1 MFRHLNARSQS
12 NQNHP
17 LLRHKLSNLCTI
29 FTYSAFT
36 AVCLHIPF
44 ALSFAPTLHHCA
56 SSNFYKPS
64 STIFSTSRYHSTS
77 NTFVSQNYN
86 SVLFL
91 RGGASELN
99 SNKQRQLLNMVS
111 TSSETDTALTAT
123 NADVAE
129 DPKLL
134 ALRSKMKELGVD
146 AFIVPSDDPHLS
158 EYVPTAYMRRKFLSG
173 FGGSA
178 GTAVVTED
186 KALLWTDSRY
196 GND

>member
-1 MFRHLNARSQS
+1 M
-12 NQNHP
+12 
-17 LLRHKLSNLCTI
+17 
-29 FTYSAFT
+29 
-36 AVCLHIPF
+36 
-44 ALSFAPTLHHCA
+44 
-56 SSNFYKPS
+56 
-64 STIFSTSRYHSTS
+64 
-77 NTFVSQNYN
+77 
-86 SVLFL
+86 FL